1 MQDDT
6 LLPKTPTSLGSWVLL
21 IVQAIDSYGLDSK
34 TIFSDAGINLDDVK
48 KPHAR
53 IPTSLMAKVWDTAVT
68 ESQDPYIALKVAAQF
83 KPTVFSALGMSLA
96 ASRHAFDAIKR
107 AAKYSQIISDG
118 SLSELEEIDN
128 ELHFNLKPRPPLT
141 IPVNSFGIESIFG
154 SMHNV
159 LKSIA
164 GDDFHAKEIIFQ
176 HGFDGDLTPYI
187 EFFNCPVSF
196 GGKSNRI
203 IYDKDTLYQE
213 QAFSNSTLTSTLDNW
228 IEQHLFSY
236 KEDLLSTK
244 VKKFILK
251 NLASHGIDQVTV
263 AKELAISP
271 RVLQR
276 RLKEEGTSYSELL
289 DDCRHIMAIKLIS
302 QNKLPLSEVTY
313 ILGFSDQ
320 SNFSRAFKR
329 WTGSTPNHFKG
340 S

>member
-6 LLPKTPTSLGSWVLL
+6 LLPKTPTSLGSWILL

-34 TIFSDAGINLDDVK
+34 TIFSEAGINLDDVK

-53 IPTSLMAKVWDTAVT
+53 IPTNLMAKVWERAVN
-68 ESQDPYIALKVAAQF
+68 ESNDPYIALNVAAQF

-118 SLSELEEIDN
+118 SLTELEEIDD
-128 ELHFNLKPRPPLT
+128 ELHFYLKPRPPLT
-141 IPVNSFGIESIFG
+141 IPVNKFGIESIFG
-154 SMHNV
+154 SMHTV

-164 GDDFHAKEIIFQ
+164 GNDFHPKHVIFQ
-176 HGFDGDLTPYI
+176 HDFKGSIEPYVA
-187 EFFNCPVSF
+187 FFNCPVSF
-196 GGKSNRI
+196 NGSRNRMI
-203 IYDKDTLYQE
+203 FNQSDLFKE

-228 IEQHLFSY
+228 IEEHLFSY
-236 KEDLLSTK
+236 KEELLATK
-244 VKKFILK
+244 VKKYILK
-251 NLASHGIDQVTV
+251 HLASQSVDQTTI
-263 AKELAISP
+263 AKAFAMSP

-276 RLKEEGTSYSELL
+276 RLKEEGTNYSELL
-289 DDCRHIMAIKLIS
+289 DDCRHILAIKLIS

-313 ILGFSDQ
+313 MLGFSDQ

-329 WTGSTPNHFKG
+329 WTGTTPNHYKG
-340 S
+340 N